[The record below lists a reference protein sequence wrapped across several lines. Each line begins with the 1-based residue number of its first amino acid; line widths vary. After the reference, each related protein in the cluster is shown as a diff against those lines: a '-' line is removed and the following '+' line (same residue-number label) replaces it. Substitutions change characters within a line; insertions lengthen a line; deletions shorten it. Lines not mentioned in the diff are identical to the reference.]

1 MLPRAMTPAR
11 NRAFTL
17 VEVLVV
23 IGIIALLIAILMPS
37 LNRARAAARRVQC
50 MSNQRQL
57 AHAWLMYVDEFNGY
71 LPLGYPDGTN
81 ATDIRFIP
89 WVIGDQREGS
99 YKSATPT
106 AQRSEDWLLR
116 AGSIY
121 KYLRT

>member
-37 LNRARAAARRVQC
+37 LNRARAQARRIQC

-57 AHAWLMYVDEFNGY
+57 THAWLMYADEFRGY
-71 LPLGYPDGTN
+71 IPLAYPDGGGVTN
-81 ATDIRFIP
+81 ANTAIDIQFFP
-89 WVIGDQREGS
+89 WVVGDKRETQ
-99 YKSATPT
+99 ARNLVPA
-106 AQRSEDWLLR
+106 AQRTADW
-116 AGSIY
+116 
-121 KYLRT
+121 